1 MHLLK
6 SIAGILLMTSISSCG
21 NQVPTENTSTTTDS
35 ILYTMDSVGIRKGYA
50 SGDTVEASIVYPVIT
65 TQSVLADTLRKY
77 IQRDFSNAPNPKA
90 SLDSFV
96 LEYETFAKDMA
107 GIGRAYGW
115 TSQTKTTLLPP
126 QKGHYT
132 LRSFGYDYS
141 GGAHGNYAT
150 ALYTFTPAGKLLR
163 WTDILL
169 PNGEAALQPIL
180 QKSIAQHLS
189 LPASTPVVELGLLIE
204 GNVIPLPQSFALTE
218 KGLRLVY
225 TPYEIAPYAVGE
237 IDITIAYKDLQAVI
251 KQEYL

>member
-126 QKGHYT
+126 HKGHYT
-132 LRSFGYDYS
+132 LRSFGYNYS

-169 PNGEAALQPIL
+169 PNGEAALQPLI
-180 QKSIAQHLS
+180 QKAVTQHLQ
-189 LPASTPVVELGLLIE
+189 LPDTTSVKNMGLLIDTPT
-204 GNVIPLPQSFALTE
+204 IPLPDQFALTQD
-218 KGLRLVY
+218 GLLLIY
-225 TPYEIAPYAVGE
+225 NPYEIAAYAVGQIE
-237 IDITIAYKDLQAVI
+237 ITIPYAQLTQVVK
-251 KQEYL
+251 EEFR